1 MLRLLSGVKWFEWV
15 LIGALL
21 ISGLLVSL
29 GFQRY
34 LKERDSNTVLTEQYG
49 QLQRAS
55 EYRQHFYTLADAVV
69 AKYVKESVSR
79 RDSQSKARDDDSVAF
94 LALAH
99 PALPDVLLGGFLP
112 LPGIEDHVDA
122 LRFEHSTGGNSPAV
136 KSSKEPF
143 HAPTRKEFKPLNER
157 VEQDPL
163 VIAALTDLAN
173 RMRTRSCAAG
183 AVSADC
189 RP

>member
-34 LKERDSNTVLTEQYG
+34 MKERDANTTLTEQYD

-55 EYRQHFYTLADAVV
+55 EYRQHFYTLADSVV
-69 AKYVKESVSR
+69 AKYVQASIQRHSVQ
-79 RDSQSKARDDDSVAF
+79 SQSRTDDTLAY

-99 PALPDVLLGGFLP
+99 PEPVDGVRGGVLSLPS
-112 LPGIEDHVDA
+112 IEGHVDA
-122 LRFEHSTGGNSPAV
+122 LRFEHPTGRNSPAV

-157 VEQDPL
+157 VEQDQIGRAH
-163 VIAALTDLAN
+163 V
-173 RMRTRSCAAG
+173 
-183 AVSADC
+183 
-189 RP
+189 